1 MRTSIDLFNKEAIA
15 VQSVLITSASR
26 GIGLEFVRQYA
37 ADGWH
42 VFAACRN
49 PGAADKLQAVARAS
63 AERVD
68 TFEMDVRDAES
79 IRRAAGRIGGRAIDV
94 LINSAGI
101 MGKSGQRIGDMDYAS
116 WAEVLD
122 VNTLGPM
129 RVTEAFIEHLRR
141 GERKLTITITSGMGS
156 LADNISGGW
165 IAYRTSKAAV
175 NMLMRSLAV
184 DLKRDG
190 VTCVVLNP
198 GWVKTDMGGPNANIT
213 AEKSV
218 TNMRRVIGKL
228 TTADSGKFLHH
239 DGSEYQW

>member
-1 MRTSIDLFNKEAIA
+1 MA
-15 VQSVLITSASR
+15 VHSVLITSASR

-42 VFAACRN
+42 VLAACRD
-49 PGAADKLQAVARAS
+49 PAAADKLQGLARA
-63 AERVD
+63 ADRRIDV
-68 TFEMDVRDAES
+68 FAMDVTDMQS
-79 IRRAAGRIGGRAIDV
+79 IRRAATTLGERPIDV

-101 MGKSGQRIGDMDYAS
+101 MGKSGQRIGDMDYDS

-122 VNTLGPM
+122 VNTMGPM
-129 RVTEAFIEHLRR
+129 RVTEAFIDSLSRS
-141 GERKLTITITSGMGS
+141 ERKLVVTITSGMGS
-156 LADNISGGW
+156 LADNTSGGW

-190 VTCVVLNP
+190 VICVVLNP

-213 AEKSV
+213 PEKSV
-218 TNMRRVIGKL
+218 TNMRRVIDKITL
-228 TTADSGKFLHH
+228 ADTGKFFHH
-239 DGSEYQW
+239 DGSEYPW